1 MTARREAL
9 SEYEVEQIRRLRS
22 EGWSYKHIGRRLQ
35 MAPETAKKY
44 APFGETTKRE
54 VDRMQEF
61 TEEMTAVGWK
71 IVEKL
76 KREGRWVE

>member
-9 SEYEVEQIRRLRS
+9 SQDDVEEIRRLRS
-22 EGWSYKHIGRRLQ
+22 EGWSYKHIGRRLK

-54 VDRMQEF
+54 VDRMTEF
-61 TEEMTAVGWK
+61 TKEMTEIGWQ